1 MPRLDTFQLV
11 LQTGESGPGAV
22 PKYSI
27 NGFPL
32 EFDDYEGGTGPGETL
47 QAVAHPQSFP
57 HTLILSG
64 PEDGSWDIVGAEIT
78 YHCDG
83 DEPYSLTLGEV
94 VLGDHDDLNL
104 WYAKPPEVFDV

>member
-32 EFDDYEGGTGPGETL
+32 EFDDYEGAP
-47 QAVAHPQSFP
+47 VPVKPCRRS
-57 HTLILSG
+57 LIPRVSPIRL
-64 PEDGSWDIVGAEIT
+64 
-78 YHCDG
+78 
-83 DEPYSLTLGEV
+83 
-94 VLGDHDDLNL
+94 
-104 WYAKPPEVFDV
+104 F